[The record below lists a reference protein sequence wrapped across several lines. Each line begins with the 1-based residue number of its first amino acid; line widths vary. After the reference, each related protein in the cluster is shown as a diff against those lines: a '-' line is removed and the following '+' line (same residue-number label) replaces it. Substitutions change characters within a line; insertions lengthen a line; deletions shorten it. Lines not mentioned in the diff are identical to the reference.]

1 LDGDDSRQSSGG
13 YNPLETEITAMQ
25 FGFCLMADA
34 TEIGF
39 FSRVEALGYSSV
51 WVADSQML
59 FSDCY
64 AVLALAAQQTNR
76 LRIGPG
82 TAICGTRIAPVQ
94 AAAVATINALAP
106 GRVFL
111 GIGTGNTAMRTMG
124 QKPMKMTDYAEYL
137 RVLGALLRG
146 ETVDYTFGNV
156 TKPVKLLHRE
166 DHGMR
171 LDPPIPLYVSGFG
184 PRAMALAGEHGD
196 GIIFAIPPRG
206 VPVAEALS
214 HARQGAARGNRPM
227 DGFRNASLS
236 SVFVL
241 EKGEAVDSDRVKAAI
256 GPNVMASVYY
266 FYDTV
271 HERGI
276 DPPPFL
282 RRIWDPYRRLVEA
295 TPPEHRH
302 FRTHELHYTGLH
314 RGEADLID
322 AQLIRETC
330 LIGTA
335 DELLERIRELEHDGL
350 EELVFAIGTDAKW
363 RLAEDFAHQV
373 MRRL

>member
-1 LDGDDSRQSSGG
+1 
-13 YNPLETEITAMQ
+13 MK
-25 FGFCLMADA
+25 FGFCLMSDV

-39 FSRVEALGYSSV
+39 FNHVEALGYDSV

-64 AVLALAAQQTNR
+64 AVLALAAQQTTR

-94 AAAVATINALAP
+94 AAAIATINALAP

-111 GIGTGNTAMRTMG
+111 GMGTGNTAMRTMG
-124 QKPMKMTDYAEYL
+124 QKPMKMAAYSEYL
-137 RVLGALLRG
+137 RVLAALLHG
-146 ETVDYTFGNV
+146 EAVDYTFNGV

-166 DHGMR
+166 GRDMR
-171 LDPPIPLYVSGFG
+171 LDPAIPLYVSGFG

-214 HARQGAARGNRPM
+214 HARQGAARGNRSLN
-227 DGFRNASLS
+227 GFRNASLS

-241 EKGEAVDSDRVKAAI
+241 ENGEAVDSDRVKAAI

-271 HERGI
+271 HETGVA
-276 DPPPFL
+276 PPPFL
-282 RRIWDPYRRLVEA
+282 ARIWEKYCRLVEQ
-295 TPPEHRH
+295 TPAAHRH
-302 FRTHELHYTGLH
+302 FRTHECHYTGLH
-314 RGEADLID
+314 RGEAELID
-322 AQLIRETC
+322 AQLIRDTC

-335 DELLERIRELEHDGL
+335 DELIERIRDLERDGL

-363 RLAEDFAHQV
+363 RLAEDFARLV